1 MRRGLLALPALLM
14 LAAAPVAATMPA
26 LHLVSMC
33 TSAGARLV
41 LVEGPDPTRPA
52 DERHPAMTGCAHALC
67 PREILPDRKSR
78 RRS

>member
-1 MRRGLLALPALLM
+1 MRRALLALPALLM
-14 LAAAPVAATMPA
+14 LAASPVAAAMPG

-33 TSAGARLV
+33 TAQGAQLV

-52 DERHPAMTGCAHALC
+52 DERGPAQMGCAHAVC
-67 PREILPDRKSR
+67 PREILPDRKAR